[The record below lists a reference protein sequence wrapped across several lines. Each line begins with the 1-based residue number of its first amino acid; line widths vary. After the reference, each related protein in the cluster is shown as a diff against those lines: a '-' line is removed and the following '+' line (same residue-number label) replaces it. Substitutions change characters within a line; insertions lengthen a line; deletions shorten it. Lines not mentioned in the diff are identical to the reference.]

1 MGNSNLI
8 CHQCIAEDGKW
19 VCADSH
25 RYVTITESG
34 YPRAQATSAE
44 CKGNQ
49 ATTLLS
55 RRSPGSVSQEV
66 SGSVGQLL
74 FSERPEYSNGA
85 FEGAA
90 TIVTEKTTLMPF
102 IVGLALGPNC
112 LPLAIT
118 VSPDDDPSVLT
129 IDDVFYPGLIADW
142 NSHHSERLS
151 VFRGDIIIG
160 VNSFAGN
167 GSEMLEVLSEIEG
180 INRDEML
187 LLHIKPGVN
196 RVLENFPREFSRD
209 NDPPQ
214 VPQMT
219 PAAEQLIKE
228 LPKEPPVMLT
238 EDGKLRGAFI
248 VEGQIGPGN
257 MNLGIA
263 IGVQNHPHHL
273 TIEAL
278 WTSGLIARWNQANTD
293 KQRVRTGDLITGV
306 NNTIKGCIKEQILN
320 EIDDIQKNAIHQ
332 NVVLRLHMEPG
343 CMKVKQNIT
352 HGRAPAFY

>member
-129 IDDVFYPGLIADW
+129 IDDVFSPGLIADW
-142 NSHHSERLS
+142 NKLHSDTLT
-151 VFRGDIIIG
+151 VCRGDIIIG
-160 VNSFAGN
+160 VNNFTGT
-167 GSEMLEVLSEIEG
+167 GREMLELLANIEG
-180 INRDEML
+180 LSREEML
-187 LLHIKPGVN
+187 LLHIKPGAN
-196 RVLENFPREFSRD
+196 RTHPLRRSITSTLSGNTNQTLSRE
-209 NDPPQ
+209 
-214 VPQMT
+214 
-219 PAAEQLIKE
+219 E
-228 LPKEPPVMLT
+228 LQKISEETGVMLT
-238 EDGKLRGAFI
+238 EGGDLRQPFI
-248 VEGQIGPGN
+248 VDGQLWPGN
-257 MNLGIA
+257 MNLGIS
-263 IGVQNHPHHL
+263 ISVDDHPSNL
-273 TIEAL
+273 RIEAL
-278 WTSGLIARWNQANTD
+278 WSSGLLAEWNSTHPDAG
-293 KQRVRTGDLITGV
+293 RVCKGDYISSINKIGGHPEMLD
-306 NNTIKGCIKEQILN
+306 
-320 EIDDIQKNAIHQ
+320 EIDRVSKISIHH
-332 NVVLRLHMEPG
+332 NTELKLRIEPG
-343 CMKVKQNIT
+343 RGESRHCPAAER
-352 HGRAPAFY
+352 RAPVYY